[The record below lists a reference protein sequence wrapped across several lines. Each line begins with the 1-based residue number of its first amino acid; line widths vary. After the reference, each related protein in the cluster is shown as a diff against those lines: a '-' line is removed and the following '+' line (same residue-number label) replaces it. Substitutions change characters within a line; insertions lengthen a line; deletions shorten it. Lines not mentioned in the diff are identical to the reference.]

1 MHKRL
6 LMLFQIIRTNLSAK
20 HTSSGRAPCRH
31 YSGENRVRTALA
43 LCLTVGLGVG
53 ILANCGGSSSVVTN
67 PSKGSLFTFIGDTP
81 LCDVLSSRFTI
92 SGLTVTPLG
101 GGAQVAIIS
110 NSSSFKMNLGGLRD
124 FTTILDLSPVQAG
137 TYDQAKITIS
147 SQQLGIYNPI
157 LSPPTTAIVTRLSTS
172 TPTFSIAP
180 PLVIASGKISALEID
195 YDMIRSI
202 QLSQAAN
209 GSLSA
214 SGTPTFQASG
224 LTADPNRGFGEMD
237 DLLGFV
243 RSVNTSSTNPTFI
256 GGFVMQFLSGSLPSG
271 AAVTLSYTTDTAVN
285 GQTVC
290 IPCVKGQADCTSGP
304 NGQFDCSSG
313 PGALNKLLTGN
324 FVEVDGYVDE
334 NGNLIARNVEV
345 EFPEDTSQNE
355 VALIG
360 LVTSLRKDPNNNL
373 IGFNL
378 WVRQEEPDD
387 GSSVPL
393 DSIVEVD
400 VSSSTTYQFSSR
412 SANFAYLTFDPT
424 ALAVGQEVVVH
435 GPFKLAA
442 IAGTQPT
449 TVAADKV
456 YLKLQSMQG
465 NIISLLQAA
474 SDDKTGAFQLSP
486 CCTLLQGAPIYVLTN
501 NQTAFVNVAGLGEL
515 NSRSSLLVKGLP
527 FFQPLGGNINGVS
540 VPPGTLVLLAKQ
552 VHQLQ

>member
-6 LMLFQIIRTNLSAK
+6 LMLFQTVRTNFPAR
-20 HTSSGRAPCRH
+20 HASSGRARGRPCR
-31 YSGENRVRTALA
+31 GENRVRTALA
-43 LCLTVGLGVG
+43 LSLTVGLGAG
-53 ILANCGGSSSVVTN
+53 ILANCSGPASLVT
-67 PSKGSLFTFIGDTP
+67 PSKGSLFAFIGDTP

-101 GGAQVAIIS
+101 GGAQVAIIPT
-110 NSSSFKMNLGGLRD
+110 SSSIKMNLGGLRD
-124 FTTILDLSPVQAG
+124 FTTILDLSTVLAG
-137 TYDQAKITIS
+137 TYDQATFTIS

-157 LSPPTTAIVTRLSTS
+157 LSPPTTVISTRLSTS
-172 TPTFSIAP
+172 TPTFNIAP
-180 PLVIASGKISALEID
+180 PLVITSGKISALEID

-214 SGTPTFQASG
+214 SGAPTFQASG
-224 LTADPNRGFGEMD
+224 LTADPNTGFGEMD

-256 GGFVMQFLSGSLPSG
+256 GGFVMQFLSSSLPSG
-271 AAVTLSYTTDTAVN
+271 PAVTLSYTTDTLVN
-285 GQTVC
+285 GEPVC
-290 IPCVKGQADCTSGP
+290 VPCKPEDPGCMSHPNGLFDCTSGP
-304 NGQFDCSSG
+304 N
-313 PGALNKLLTGN
+313 ALDKLLTGN
-324 FVEVDGYVDE
+324 YVEVDGYVDE
-334 NGNLIARNVEV
+334 NGNLIARTVEV
-345 EFPEDTSQNE
+345 EFPEDTTQNE

-360 LVTSLRKDPNNNL
+360 LVTSLLKDPNNNL
-373 IGFNL
+373 IGFDL

-387 GSSVPL
+387 SSTLPL

-400 VSSSTTYQFSSR
+400 ASSSTAYQFSSR
-412 SANFAYLTFDPT
+412 SSNFANLTFDPT

-442 IAGTQPT
+442 ITGTQPT
-449 TVAADKV
+449 VVAADKV

-465 NIISLLQAA
+465 TILSLLQAA
-474 SDDKTGAFQLSP
+474 SDDKTGAFRLTP

-515 NSRSSLLVKGLP
+515 NTQSSLLVKGLP